1 MNTQTVF
8 TNARIVLQD
17 EVVHGSVCI
26 QRETITDIDTSGSRA
41 PGAIDLGGDYL
52 MPGLIELHTDNLE
65 KHFTPRPGVKW
76 PELPAI
82 FGHDAVVASAG
93 ITTVFNAV
101 ATGNVIPD
109 STRSERFDHM
119 VGAVKQA
126 AASNLTRAEHLLHIR
141 CELTCDATLEKF
153 RKWIDEPLLKLVSV
167 MDHSPGQRQF
177 VNLDKYRE
185 YYKGKYNL
193 NDGEMERLI
202 EHHTDISQKFGR
214 MHRSEIAALCRA
226 RDVAMAS
233 HDDATAAHVLESL
246 EDGMSI
252 AEFPT
257 TVEAA
262 RACREHG
269 LHVMMGSPNVVR
281 GFSHSGNVSARDL
294 AAQGLLDTLSSDY
307 VPESLL
313 HSAFILA
320 AHVDHIEL
328 PEAVNMI
335 SRNPADA
342 AGLHDRGQIAVG
354 KRADLV
360 RVHHDPA
367 HPEHVPVVRGVW
379 RGGRRVA

>member
-1 MNTQTVF
+1 MTQIVF
-8 TNARIVLQD
+8 TNARMVLPDQ
-17 EVVHGSVCI
+17 VVKGSLRI
-26 QRETITDIDTSGSRA
+26 ENGIISDLDTA
-41 PGAIDLGGDYL
+41 PSKAPEAIDLGGDYL
-52 MPGLIELHTDNLE
+52 LPGLIELHTDNLE

-101 ATGNVIPD
+101 ATGNVLPD

-119 VGAVKQA
+119 VQAIKEA
-126 AASNLTRAEHLLHIR
+126 AASNVTRAEHLLHIR
-141 CELTCDATLEKF
+141 CELTCDTTLEKF
-153 RKWIDEPLLKLVSV
+153 RNWMDEPLLKLVSV

-177 VNLDKYRE
+177 VDLDKYRE
-185 YYKGKYNL
+185 YYQGKYGL
-193 NDGEMERLI
+193 NDQEMEELVQ
-202 EHHTDISQKFGR
+202 HHTEVSQKYGR
-214 MHRSEIAALCRA
+214 AHRSEIANLCRD
-226 RDVAMAS
+226 RGIAMAS
-233 HDDATAAHVLESL
+233 HDDATSAHVHESL
-246 EDGMSI
+246 EDGVSI

-262 RACREHG
+262 RACRECG
-269 LHVMMGSPNVVR
+269 LHVLMGAPNVVR
-281 GFSHSGNVSARDL
+281 GFSHSGNVSAREL
-294 AAQGLLDTLSSDY
+294 AAEGLLDTLSSDY

-320 AHVDHIEL
+320 EHVEHIEL

-342 AGLHDRGQIAVG
+342 VGLHDRGEIGIG

-360 RVHHDPA
+360 
-367 HPEHVPVVRGVW
+367 HVTMLRNAPVVRQVW
-379 RGGRRVA
+379 RQGARVA

>member
-1 MNTQTVF
+1 MNRQTVF
-8 TNARIVLQD
+8 TNARMVLPDQ
-17 EVVHGSVCI
+17 VLSGSLCI
-26 QRETITDIDTSGSRA
+26 DGDTITAIDSAPSGVT
-41 PGAIDLGGDYL
+41 GAIDLNGDFL
-52 MPGLIELHTDNLE
+52 LPGLIELHTDNLE

-82 FGHDAVVASAG
+82 FGHDSVVASAG

-101 ATGNVIPD
+101 ATGNVLPD

-119 VGAVKQA
+119 VSAVREA
-126 AASNLTRAEHLLHIR
+126 AASNITRAEHLLHIR
-141 CELTCDATLEKF
+141 CELTCDSTLEKF
-153 RKWIDEPLLKLVSV
+153 SKWMDDPLLRLVSV

-185 YYKGKYNL
+185 YYRGKYKL
-193 NDGEMERLI
+193 SEREMEELI
-202 EHHTDISQKFGR
+202 AHHTDISQRFGR
-214 MHRSEIAALCRA
+214 AHRSEIARLCHERG
-226 RDVAMAS
+226 VAMAS
-233 HDDATAAHVLESL
+233 HDDATLEHVRESV

-257 TVEAA
+257 TVAAA
-262 RACREHG
+262 RSSRQHG

-281 GFSHSGNVSARDL
+281 GFSHSGNVSAREL
-294 AAQGLLDTLSSDY
+294 AAEGLLDTLSSDY

-320 AHVDHIEL
+320 EHVEQIQL

-335 SRNPADA
+335 SRNPATA
-342 AGLHDRGQIAVG
+342 AGLHDRGEIALG

-360 RVHHDPA
+360 QVTQLDHA
-367 HPEHVPVVRGVW
+367 PVVRQVW
-379 RGGRRVA
+379 RQGLRVA

>member
-1 MNTQTVF
+1 MSTETVF
-8 TNARIVLQD
+8 TNARMVLRD
-17 EVVHGSVCI
+17 EVVHGSLCFDG
-26 QRETITDIDTSGSRA
+26 ELITDVDSGGSRA
-41 PGAIDLGGDYL
+41 PGAIDLGGDL
-52 MPGLIELHTDNLE
+52 LLPGLVELHTDNLE

-82 FGHDAVVASAG
+82 FGHDAIVASTG

-101 ATGNVIPD
+101 ATGNVLPD

-119 VGAVKQA
+119 VSAVKMA
-126 AASNLTRAEHLLHIR
+126 AASGLTRAEHLLHIR
-141 CELTCDATLEKF
+141 CELTCDSTLEKF
-153 RKWIDEPLLKLVSV
+153 RKWMDEPLLRMVSV

-177 VNLDKYRE
+177 VDISKYRE
-185 YYKGKYNL
+185 YYQGKYDL
-193 NDGEMERLI
+193 DEQQMQDLI
-202 EHHTDISQKFGR
+202 ERHTEISQQHGR
-214 MHRSEIAALCRA
+214 EYRSEIAQLCRA
-226 RDVAMAS
+226 RGVAMAS
-233 HDDATAAHVLESL
+233 HDDATAEHVRESVG
-246 EDGMSI
+246 DGMSI

-262 RACREHG
+262 RACRDNG

-320 AHVDHIEL
+320 EYVAHIEL
-328 PEAVNMI
+328 PEAVRMI
-335 SRNPADA
+335 TRNPADA
-342 AGLHDRGQIAVG
+342 ACLFDRGEIAVG

-360 RVHHDPA
+360 
-367 HPEHVPVVRGVW
+367 HVTQLDDAPVVRQVW
-379 RGGRRVA
+379 RQGRRVA

>member
-1 MNTQTVF
+1 MNQQIVF
-8 TNARIVLQD
+8 NHARMVLPD
-17 EVVHGSVCI
+17 EVIEGSLCI
-26 QRETITDIDTSGSRA
+26 QGEQIVDIDNSPSGQ
-41 PGAIDLGGDYL
+41 PGAIDLEGDYL
-52 MPGLIELHTDNLE
+52 IPGLIELHTDNLE

-101 ATGNVIPD
+101 ATGNVLPD

-119 VGAVKQA
+119 VLAIKEAV
-126 AASNLTRAEHLLHIR
+126 ASHVTRAEHLLHIR
-141 CELTCDATLEKF
+141 CELTCDSTLEKF
-153 RKWIDEPLLKLVSV
+153 YRWVDDPLLKLVSV

-177 VNLDKYRE
+177 VDLDKYRE
-185 YYKGKYNL
+185 YYQGKYHL
-193 NDGEMERLI
+193 NDQQMAELI
-202 EHHTDISQKFGR
+202 EHHTDISQKYGR
-214 MHRSEIAALCRA
+214 AHRSEIASSCNQRGIS
-226 RDVAMAS
+226 MAS
-233 HDDATAAHVLESL
+233 HDDATQAHVEESHA
-246 EDGMSI
+246 DGMRI

-294 AAQGLLDTLSSDY
+294 AAAGLLDTLSSDY

-320 AHVDHIEL
+320 EHVEQIEL

-342 AGLHDRGQIAVG
+342 AGLHDRGELTIG

-360 RVHHDPA
+360 QVTRLQRA
-367 HPEHVPVVRGVW
+367 PVVRQVW
-379 RGGRRVA
+379 RQGRRVA